1 MFRKVFFNFTLYSAC
16 FFISLY
22 MHKGAIFPSEGYDI
36 FYISFIIS
44 WATSAIISRKYKSQ
58 KESTLLS
65 EMYTS
70 TVSFFLML
78 GIFSFIIYKFNLI
91 GVSRFVILNSLIT
104 AFLIETGYLLYKNKH
119 KINFNNINP
128 KYSSKAFTFEVSVYG
143 IINLYLINK
152 LIYNTLISH
161 NLILFITLYLSW
173 FVGSFWGH
181 QFHPLFRIRNY
192 FTFIWQY
199 IKSYV
204 FILALTTFSTFV
216 FRLETNRIIILL
228 YGICFYS
235 IISFIGISFYY
246 YIKKY
251 RRLVLN
257 FAGIPVNYKTGD
269 ILLNEKAAPSNNHY
283 KLSFNQQTSQSYSDS
298 LKDFSLRKF
307 PQLFE
312 FLDNNI
318 DLNSFDNFYSI
329 ISSSDNISNIDYLPE
344 KNLQLFINL
353 CRLNEIKGLNDY
365 LIEINKKLMSN
376 GIFAGNLE
384 TSYLRHQIYLKK
396 YPYYFAQLFYFID
409 FIWNS
414 IFANIPVLNKF
425 YLMITGENKKAL
437 SLAEGLGRLYYCGFE
452 ILHLKI
458 IDNRMYF
465 IARKIKEPA
474 SRVVSKGL
482 IFKMKRL
489 GKNGK
494 PIYVYKLRTMYP
506 YAEYLQEFIYEKFN
520 LKDGGKFKNDFR
532 ITIWGN
538 ILRKL
543 WLDELPM
550 LYNWIKG
557 DLKLIGIRPLSN
569 HYFSLYREELKQKRL
584 KCKPGLIPPFYAD
597 IPKTFN
603 EIMESEERYLDS
615 YSQNPVITDIIYFF
629 KCFNNILLRGIRSS

>member
-1 MFRKVFFNFTLYSAC
+1 
-16 FFISLY
+16 

-44 WATSAIISRKYKSQ
+44 WAASVIISRKYKAQ
-58 KESTLLS
+58 KEITLLS
-65 EMYTS
+65 KMYTFS
-70 TVSFFLML
+70 VSFFLML

-119 KINFNNINP
+119 KINFKNINP

-143 IINLYLINK
+143 TINLYLIHK
-152 LIYNTLISH
+152 LIYNSLISH

-181 QFHPLFRIRNY
+181 QFHPLFRNRNY
-192 FTFIWQY
+192 FSFIWQY
-199 IKSYV
+199 IKSYI

-216 FRLETNRIIILL
+216 FRLETNKIIILL
-228 YGICFYS
+228 YGISFYS

-251 RRLVLN
+251 RRPVLN

-269 ILLNEKAAPSNNHY
+269 ILLNEKAASSNNHY
-283 KLSFNQQTSQSYSDS
+283 KLSFRQQTSQSYSDL
-298 LKDFSLRKF
+298 LKGFSLRKF

-318 DLNSFDNFYSI
+318 DLNSFNNFYSI
-329 ISSSDNISNIDYLPE
+329 ISSLDNISNIDYLPE

-353 CRLNEIKGLNDY
+353 CRLNDIKGLNDY
-365 LIEINKKLMSN
+365 LIGINKKLMSN

-414 IFANIPVLNKF
+414 IFANIPLLNKF

-437 SLAEGLGRLYYCGFE
+437 SLAEGLGRLYYSGFE

-458 IDNRMYF
+458 IENRMYF

-474 SRVVSKGL
+474 SIAVSTGL
-482 IFKMKRL
+482 IFRMKRL
-489 GKNGK
+489 GKNGI

-543 WLDELPM
+543 WLDEVPM

-557 DLKLIGIRPLSN
+557 DLKLVGIRPLSN
-569 HYFSLYREELKQKRL
+569 HYFSLYREELKEKRL
-584 KCKPGLIPPFYAD
+584 RCKPGLIPPFYAD

-615 YSQNPVITDIIYFF
+615 YSQNPVITDVIYFF